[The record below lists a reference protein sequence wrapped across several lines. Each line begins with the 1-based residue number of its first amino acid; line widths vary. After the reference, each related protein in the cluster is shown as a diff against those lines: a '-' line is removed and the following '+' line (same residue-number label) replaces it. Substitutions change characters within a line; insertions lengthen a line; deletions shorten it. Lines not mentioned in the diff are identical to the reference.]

1 MVVLQ
6 DSGSPLQ
13 APAALLDP
21 LDYRQ
26 TPTCLKMMTK
36 RYINIHQWLGPV
48 CPKELK
54 AQIQLFRS
62 QQSQAATPSAAQ
74 LQLLQQQ
81 QQQYLA
87 QQQQAAAFPQPP
99 YVLNPQ
105 QEPYLITAGVPQ
117 YYGVG
122 PWVYPAPPANLIQ
135 QGASN
140 GARRPLTPN
149 GTAEAQQQV
158 QAQVP
163 GGYIVP
169 YYDQSTP
176 ILMAQGAAMRNGTP
190 MRLVSPAPVLVQQQ
204 PQANRQ
210 TQAAAAAAAAS
221 LYSSTPQSIYGANV
235 NTSVNGGTLGD
246 NLTGLGLSTTAT
258 GRRDSFDRNTSAFS
272 PSLDYRQKWPT
283 SYNIG
288 SSPSPLA
295 GSLTPP
301 PSGSLQLGGLVTSR
315 VLSAAPG
322 AEAKY
327 RNSVAAG
334 LSANAMFGS
343 TNSLFTKINSSLTAV
358 PSTLDKG
365 PQGRSRL
372 LEDFRNNRYPN
383 LQLRDLANHIVE
395 FSQDQHGSRFI
406 QQKLERATTTE
417 KQMVFNEILSAAYN
431 LMTDVFGN
439 YVIQKFFE
447 FGTPEQ
453 KTTLAQKV
461 RGHVLPL
468 ALQMYGC
475 RVIQKALESIPA
487 EQQQEIVRELDGH
500 VLKCVKDQNGNHVV
514 QKCIE
519 CVDPNALQGKYL
531 FQFIIQSFSGQVYTL
546 STHPYG
552 CRVIQRILEHCTPE
566 QTAPILAELHQHT
579 DQLIQDQFGNYV
591 IQHVLE
597 HGKPEDK
604 SQLINTVRGKVL
616 VLSQHKFASNV
627 VENALHVMMKDQ
639 YANYVVQKMIDV
651 SEPTQRKV
659 LMHKIRPHLNSLR
672 KYTYGKHIIAKLEK
686 YFMKAPGSMGS
697 MGPAELG
704 PIGPPPAN
712 GVL

>member
-1 MVVLQ
+1 MYRRNSV
-6 DSGSPLQ
+6 SGGLF
-13 APAALLDP
+13 
-21 LDYRQ
+21 
-26 TPTCLKMMTK
+26 
-36 RYINIHQWLGPV
+36 H
-48 CPKELK
+48 
-54 AQIQLFRS
+54 QLFRS

-87 QQQQAAAFPQPP
+87 QQQQAAAAFPQPP
-99 YVLNPQ
+99 YLVNPQ
-105 QEPYLITAGVPQ
+105 QEPYLITAGVPAQ

-149 GTAEAQQQV
+149 GTTEAQQQV
-158 QAQVP
+158 QPQVP

-169 YYDQSTP
+169 YYDQNAAP
-176 ILMAQGAAMRNGTP
+176 ILMAQGAAAMRNGTP
-190 MRLVSPAPVLVQQQ
+190 MRLVSPAPVLVQ
-204 PQANRQ
+204 PQAAAAAATRQ
-210 TQAAAAAAAAS
+210 TQAAAAAHAAAAS
-221 LYSSTPQSIYGANV
+221 LYSSTQQSLYGAANV
-235 NTSVNGGTLGD
+235 NTSVNGTTLGD
-246 NLTGLGLSTTAT
+246 NLTGLGLTTTTTA
-258 GRRDSFDRNTSAFS
+258 RRDSFDRNTSAFS
-272 PSLDYRQKWPT
+272 PSLEYRQKWPT

-288 SSPSPLA
+288 SSPSPLT

-301 PSGSLQLGGLVTSR
+301 PAGPLQLGGLVNSR

-327 RNSVAAG
+327 RNSVAAAG
-334 LSANAMFGS
+334 LNATAIFGS
-343 TNSLFTKINSSLTAV
+343 TNSLFTKINSTLTAV
-358 PSTLDKG
+358 PAALDKG

-406 QQKLERATTTE
+406 QQKLERATATE

-461 RGHVLPL
+461 RGNVLPL

-475 RVIQKALESIPA
+475 RVIQKALESIPP

-519 CVDPNALQGKYL
+519 CVDPNALQ
-531 FQFIIQSFSGQVYTL
+531 FIISSFSGQVYTL

-604 SQLINTVRGKVL
+604 SQLINSVRGKVL

-627 VENALHVMMKDQ
+627 VEKCVTHATRAERALLIEEVCGFNDNALHVMMKDQ

-686 YFMKAPGSMGS
+686 YFMKAPGSLGS
-697 MGPAELG
+697 IGGELG
-704 PIGPPPAN
+704 PIGPPTN